1 MKCNLSSVFNLYQ
14 ALKRKE
20 KKYFMKVISFPGAL
34 AKGFIFL
41 LFQRKKPHC
50 PEYNYHSTACSEAKS
65 VDLYCTFCKNFTE
78 TYIILTSV
86 SPAC

>member
-41 LFQRKKPHC
+41 LFQRKKHIAPNITTIRLLVLK
-50 PEYNYHSTACSEAKS
+50 PNRW
-65 VDLYCTFCKNFTE
+65 TFIVLFAR
-78 TYIILTSV
+78 TSQKPT
-86 SPAC
+86 SY